1 MKLLSLLPKKSRF
14 MSMSL
19 TLLASTTLL
28 TSCLKNDSDDYQG
41 PVSGISFVH
50 AAATQPSVGLFI
62 DGRTVFN
69 SAVQYTNFSQ
79 YLTAGSGNHL
89 VQTTV
94 GGTTQRLSEAT
105 ITLAEGKYHTVFI
118 AHKVENDSL
127 TTVMTTDD
135 LTPPAAGKA
144 KVRFVQLSPDNTQE
158 YDLYLQGGRV
168 LTESEAYKE
177 SSAFT
182 EIDPGKLKFAV
193 RLAGSAEDKTV
204 TSEVDVTAGRFY
216 TVVLSGKSSVAS
228 GETGALKA
236 FVVTQ

>member
-1 MKLLSLLPKKSRF
+1 MKLFNLLPKKSRF
-14 MSMSL
+14 MAMSL
-19 TLLASTTLL
+19 TLLASATLL
-28 TSCLKNDSDDYQG
+28 SSCLKNDSDDYEG

-50 AAATQPSVGLFI
+50 AAAIQPSVGLFI
-62 DGRTVFN
+62 DGRAVFN

-118 AHKVENDSL
+118 AHKAENDSL

-135 LTPPAAGKA
+135 VSAPAAGKA
-144 KVRFVQLSPDNTQE
+144 KVRFVQLSPDSQE
-158 YDLYLQGGRV
+158 YDLHVQGGR
-168 LTESEAYKE
+168 LLADSKAYKE
-177 SSAFT
+177 SSEFT
-182 EIDPGKLKFAV
+182 EIDPAKVKFAV
-193 RLAGSAEDKTV
+193 RLSGAAEDKTV
-204 TSEVDVTAGRFY
+204 TSEVDVVAGRFY
-216 TVVLSGKSSVAS
+216 TVVLSGKSAVAS
-228 GETGALKA
+228 GATGALKA